1 LAAGSGGRARLVRR
15 AHIARAGDDGE
26 RRIPGKARVGSRE
39 PAQDELGTARATN
52 DLLVCATGTQ
62 AGAARDGLPGD
73 AWIVHHD
80 HMFNSEALTRGVRV
94 KVQSEYSPDQSAPA
108 KNQWFFLYTVT
119 ISNESGETVQLLT
132 RHWIITDGT
141 GHIEE
146 VRGPGVVGKQPTL
159 KPGDSF
165 EYTSGCPL
173 PTPFGVME
181 GTYQM
186 VTQDG
191 DRFDAKI
198 APFTLSEPYTVH

>member
-1 LAAGSGGRARLVRR
+1 
-15 AHIARAGDDGE
+15 
-26 RRIPGKARVGSRE
+26 
-39 PAQDELGTARATN
+39 
-52 DLLVCATGTQ
+52 
-62 AGAARDGLPGD
+62 
-73 AWIVHHD
+73 
-80 HMFNSEALTRGVRV
+80 MFNSEALTRGVRV
-94 KVQSEYSPDQSAPA
+94 RVQSEYSPDQSAPS
-108 KNQWFFLYTVT
+108 KNQWFFLYTVS
-119 ISNESGETVQLLT
+119 ISNESAETVQLLT

-173 PTPFGVME
+173 TTPFGVME

-191 DRFDAKI
+191 ERFDAKI